1 MASTTPTRS
10 TVQPPPLVLRPLILT
25 VGIGALWFI
34 LAWRSPSST
43 HHFAP
48 LVTAGAWGFISELG
62 DRRATFT
69 AAIGGVVVAL
79 AALVALALAD
89 RLGGPTLWGARPS
102 WPELVGFAVLG
113 GLITLWRG
121 RSHVLS

>member
-1 MASTTPTRS
+1 M
-10 TVQPPPLVLRPLILT
+10 VLPLSFVLRPLALT
-25 VGIGALWFI
+25 VGLGVLWFI

-48 LVTAGAWGFISELG
+48 LVTAGAWGFISELR
-62 DRRATFT
+62 DRRLTIT
-69 AAIGGVVVAL
+69 AAVGGVGVAL
-79 AALVALALAD
+79 GVLVALALAD

-102 WPELVGFAVLG
+102 WPELTGFAMVG

-121 RSHVLS
+121 RRHLLA